1 MPTILCIDDE
11 TALRRIITAELRD
24 SGYDTIEAADGR
36 EGLEAIQTHRP
47 DLILCDVG
55 MPGMDGFELLRR
67 YRQRRID
74 EVERPFIFLSALA
87 DRMEVIEGRRLG
99 ADDYL
104 AKPVDM
110 DLMLAMVS
118 TRLAQ
123 ARRVG
128 ARANELAET
137 NRALAEEL
145 ADRLR
150 SERELRA
157 AKERSDEAARL
168 KSDFLAM
175 MSHEIRTPLNGI
187 LGMLRFLLETRLDR
201 EQKDFAETA
210 LYSGEALLTIL
221 NDVLD
226 YSKLEAGK
234 LDIETVPFEP
244 ARLIT
249 SVVGLMASR
258 TRDKGLALDH
268 AVDVR
273 VPKVV
278 LGDPHRLRQILLNL
292 IGNGIKFTERGSVSV
307 ALRLE
312 DIEGDDARLEFSVAD
327 TGIGIAEADKA
338 KLFEDYSQVDASISR
353 RFGGTGLGLAISRK
367 LVNLMGGEIGVDSAA
382 GQGSRFWFRLPA
394 PVGAGN
400 RALRDDAAEPES
412 DGSPPPL
419 RILLAEDNL
428 VNQKVAAGLLSRHGH
443 TVDIVGD
450 GKAAVAAVAA
460 GSYDVVLMDMIMPG
474 VDGLEAARRIREL
487 GNHKGEVPII
497 ALTGNALKGDD
508 ERCLAAG
515 MDGYVSKPID
525 RARLFSELRRCTGA
539 RGGGGGSFDRD
550 ACGPE
555 PVLDPRQLDELEAA
569 LGTGNVAALAGDLIS
584 ASEALIEELADARHE
599 GRLERL
605 AAAGHDFKSMAGTFG
620 LSALHRLAEA
630 VELASREGRLTEAE
644 ALAKRIPDCYREAR
658 VRIRARYP
666 EADAASGET

>member
-268 AVDVR
+268 A
-273 VPKVV
+273 
-278 LGDPHRLRQILLNL
+278 
-292 IGNGIKFTERGSVSV
+292 
-307 ALRLE
+307 
-312 DIEGDDARLEFSVAD
+312 
-327 TGIGIAEADKA
+327 
-338 KLFEDYSQVDASISR
+338 
-353 RFGGTGLGLAISRK
+353 
-367 LVNLMGGEIGVDSAA
+367 
-382 GQGSRFWFRLPA
+382 
-394 PVGAGN
+394 
-400 RALRDDAAEPES
+400 
-412 DGSPPPL
+412 
-419 RILLAEDNL
+419 
-428 VNQKVAAGLLSRHGH
+428 
-443 TVDIVGD
+443 
-450 GKAAVAAVAA
+450 
-460 GSYDVVLMDMIMPG
+460 
-474 VDGLEAARRIREL
+474 
-487 GNHKGEVPII
+487 
-497 ALTGNALKGDD
+497 
-508 ERCLAAG
+508 
-515 MDGYVSKPID
+515 
-525 RARLFSELRRCTGA
+525 
-539 RGGGGGSFDRD
+539 
-550 ACGPE
+550 
-555 PVLDPRQLDELEAA
+555 
-569 LGTGNVAALAGDLIS
+569 
-584 ASEALIEELADARHE
+584 
-599 GRLERL
+599 
-605 AAAGHDFKSMAGTFG
+605 
-620 LSALHRLAEA
+620 
-630 VELASREGRLTEAE
+630 
-644 ALAKRIPDCYREAR
+644 
-658 VRIRARYP
+658 
-666 EADAASGET
+666 